1 MQPARLLCPWI
12 LQARI
17 LEWVAKPSFRA
28 SSQPRNQ
35 TLVFYVYLHWQV
47 ASLPLM
53 PRGKPSGSLVRYN
66 FKFQPHIH
74 FKDSSPSLGLFD
86 MLWKISRGEKGGYSL
101 CFPPLPPHLEI
112 SGPCLLGG
120 GKADK
125 KGSGLSCCLKNMSM
139 SRSPDPVIMNLFGI
153 FPSVIKLRIFKKL
166 FICLCVLFMT
176 VWVSVAA
183 VSRGFACCRAWV
195 LSAGVS
201 VLAALELSSCGA
213 WA

>member
-47 ASLPLM
+47 GSLPLT

-74 FKDSSPSLGLFD
+74 FKDSSPSLGLFH
-86 MLWKISRGEKGGYSL
+86 MQWKISREEKGGYSL

-125 KGSGLSCCLKNMSM
+125 KCSGLSCCLKNMSM
-139 SRSPDPVIMNLFGI
+139 S
-153 FPSVIKLRIFKKL
+153 
-166 FICLCVLFMT
+166 
-176 VWVSVAA
+176 
-183 VSRGFACCRAWV
+183 
-195 LSAGVS
+195 
-201 VLAALELSSCGA
+201 
-213 WA
+213 